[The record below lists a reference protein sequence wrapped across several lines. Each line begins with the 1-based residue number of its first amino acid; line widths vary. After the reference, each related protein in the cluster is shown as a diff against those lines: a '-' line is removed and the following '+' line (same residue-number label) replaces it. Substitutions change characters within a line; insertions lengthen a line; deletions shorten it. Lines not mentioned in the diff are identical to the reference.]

1 MIENKF
7 WYVLYTKPNQE
18 KKAKEQ
24 LDKLSIENYLATI
37 SKNKKW
43 SDRVKRI
50 DEVLLKSYIFISC
63 VEKERLQSL
72 ELPSIARCLFDR
84 GKPAVVPD
92 WQIQNLKN
100 FLSKAEDVF
109 ISDEK
114 LEGRKVL
121 IKEGPFAGI
130 IGTIQKCLNKNY
142 LSVSLDFVNRNITTL
157 LPENAVKFIES
168 FSEVIEE
175 KEQTKNKLSEKFLP
189 VK

>member
-1 MIENKF
+1 MIENKYWF
-7 WYVLYTKPNQE
+7 VLYTKPNQE

-37 SKNKKW
+37 LKNKKW
-43 SDRVKRI
+43 SDRVKKI

-63 VEKERLQSL
+63 DEKDRLLSL

-92 WQIQNLKN
+92 WQIQNLKT

-114 LEGRKVL
+114 MEGRKVL

-130 IGTIQKCLNKNY
+130 IGTIQRHLNKNY
-142 LSVSLDFVNRNITTL
+142 LSISLDFVNRTITTS
-157 LPENAVKFIES
+157 LPEDAVRIIES
-168 FSEVIEE
+168 FSEVIEDRE
-175 KEQTKNKLSEKFLP
+175 LTNNRFSEKFLSI
-189 VK
+189 K